1 MFVCVR
7 EFRTRYS
14 SFLSAMCQ
22 WQYDFFCQQGYLRT
36 DQAPAQKKLSG
47 VVRSLQIV
55 HSGKV
60 FTISKTIPGG
70 SQFWMFSFWKGE
82 CNNMLYTVH
91 RALPGAQSRRKR
103 NSMRDFQSPSPAW
116 MWRDLPAQYTIA
128 AWHGISWQKGLAN
141 LMTLF
146 CLELWGHGRGEI
158 CFKGTNLFKGTTAG
172 YGKRATIGWCRQ
184 RPCGAD
190 LACPG
195 YYKMPNKTAEA
206 PAASASL
213 SLCRCGF
220 TARPLMKMAGSTL
233 VTLGAFA
240 CTRDKQSKHCENMWN
255 KMLHTDWTIRSSFQS
270 MVEKDQRKHLRSPH
284 MAR

>member
-1 MFVCVR
+1 MYDCVCIYVYICIYIIDIIIIYYYYIYIFMFVCVR

-103 NSMRDFQSPSPAW
+103 NSMRDFQSPSPA
-116 MWRDLPAQYTIA
+116 
-128 AWHGISWQKGLAN
+128 
-141 LMTLF
+141 
-146 CLELWGHGRGEI
+146 
-158 CFKGTNLFKGTTAG
+158 
-172 YGKRATIGWCRQ
+172 
-184 RPCGAD
+184 
-190 LACPG
+190 
-195 YYKMPNKTAEA
+195 
-206 PAASASL
+206 
-213 SLCRCGF
+213 
-220 TARPLMKMAGSTL
+220 
-233 VTLGAFA
+233 
-240 CTRDKQSKHCENMWN
+240 
-255 KMLHTDWTIRSSFQS
+255 
-270 MVEKDQRKHLRSPH
+270 
-284 MAR
+284 